1 MKKLLT
7 LSLILISLSA
17 ISQKKDSTDVIT
29 DSTSVITWA
38 DLQFTLQSF
47 YGKIDKEKYE
57 QAQTFYQILWNNAIN
72 RKKKKK

>member
-7 LSLILISLSA
+7 ATFILISLSS
-17 ISQKKDSTDVIT
+17 ISQKKDSIDTIT
-29 DSTSVITWA
+29 DSTSVISWA
-38 DLQFTLQSF
+38 DIQSTLQSF

-72 RKKKKK
+72 RRKKKK